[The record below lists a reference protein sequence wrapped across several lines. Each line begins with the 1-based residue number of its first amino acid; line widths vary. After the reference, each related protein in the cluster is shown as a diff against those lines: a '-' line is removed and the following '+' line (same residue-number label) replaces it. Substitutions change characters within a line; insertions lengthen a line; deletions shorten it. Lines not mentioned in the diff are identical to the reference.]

1 MEDSQT
7 LIVHPVT
14 LDVDASV
21 VEVVVRPVADHYIST
36 FQTLLY
42 MEFHVER
49 VDGEPITADEDV
61 SFITLPSSSIYNTL
75 EVYVNEKQVVNLG
88 NSDLG
93 YKCYIEHM
101 LSYSDTAINGHLKAA
116 HCVVDTPTKM
126 NLLSRTPE
134 PVNQAVLTEAQAAAH
149 AQLPFQLRYGGN
161 AAFNVNQEKL
171 GAKRKIHILCQPPGD
186 FFAMVRK

>member
-101 LSYSDTAINGHLKAA
+101 LSYSDNAINGHLKAA
-116 HCVVDTPTKM
+116 HCIVERQIGWIT
-126 NLLSRTPE
+126 LSD
-134 PVNQAVLTEAQAAAH
+134 AQ
-149 AQLPFQLRYGGN
+149 
-161 AAFNVNQEKL
+161 
-171 GAKRKIHILCQPPGD
+171 
-186 FFAMVRK
+186 